1 MVAQSEDG
9 RTLSSA
15 EAQDAGSQGKD
26 LAQYFESGGN
36 QEIGGMV
43 VKYVYPAI
51 FYAAKEGGYCVEFPD
66 VQGAATQGETL
77 YEALEMAED
86 ALAGML
92 VCHEDSKAGRL
103 QPPMTNR
110 VVDPTPIEKVV
121 AVPDEYSTL
130 AFVVPIKVDT
140 DEYRKVLGKM
150 KKDKAKKKAA

>member
-1 MVAQSEDG
+1 M
-9 RTLSSA
+9 
-15 EAQDAGSQGKD
+15 
-26 LAQYFESGGN
+26 
-36 QEIGGMV
+36 
-43 VKYVYPAI
+43 KYVYPAI

-77 YEALEMAED
+77 YEAMEMAED

-110 VVDPTPIEKVV
+110 IVEPTPIEKVV

-140 DEYRKVLGKM
+140 DEYRKVLEKM
-150 KKDKAKKKAA
+150 KKGKAKKKKKAA